1 MRRPMVSTMR
11 RWEWLARGLVLC
23 VLIGL
28 PLGLWAAN
36 RGWNRSTR
44 WLVARIPESGGWQP
58 PVLEVEA
65 GKPLRLR
72 VTSADVVHGLR
83 ISGLGVE
90 TLVEPGKV
98 QEILLRPERPGRYR
112 VVCTVVCSPHHE
124 KMVAELRVRPPGG
137 GPIPQ
142 VEKALTGAE
151 LFRTY
156 CAACHGLQGEGGI
169 GPPLNASGRVP
180 QMGEATLR
188 AVIREG
194 RPGTAM
200 PAWGERLSE
209 AEIEELIRF
218 LRELS
223 QDQTSP

>member
-1 MRRPMVSTMR
+1 MVSTMR

-28 PLGLWAAN
+28 PLGLWAAD

-142 VEKALTGAE
+142 VEKALPWPS
-151 LFRTY
+151 R
-156 CAACHGLQGEGGI
+156 GGRDRSA
-169 GPPLNASGRVP
+169 PERL
-180 QMGEATLR
+180 
-188 AVIREG
+188 
-194 RPGTAM
+194 RPGSTNGGGDAPSRHPGGTAGNGDAGVGRA
-200 PAWGERLSE
+200 PL
-209 AEIEELIRF
+209 
-218 LRELS
+218 
-223 QDQTSP
+223 